1 MADAQS
7 TDHGKTLM
15 SWSIPEYEQHE
26 RSFGWYALAVLV
38 GIGLLVWALISANYL
53 FAIIILMVAVI
64 LYRQATAIPAML
76 HFAITEDGLELGDRH
91 FYSYK
96 DLATFW
102 VVYEPPEVKRLFFT
116 FKSSIRPHLAVP
128 IEDQN
133 PVAIRKT
140 LQRYITEDLERE
152 GEPATDALG
161 RALKL

>member
-1 MADAQS
+1 
-7 TDHGKTLM
+7 
-15 SWSIPEYEQHE
+15 
-26 RSFGWYALAVLV
+26 
-38 GIGLLVWALISANYL
+38 
-53 FAIIILMVAVI
+53 
-64 LYRQATAIPAML
+64 
-76 HFAITEDGLELGDRH
+76 H